1 MIRYLTIECITMN
14 KNNGNKILWVILAV
28 VLVAD
33 VMDMLDST
41 VTNIAAPSISQ
52 TLNGGQM
59 LMQWL
64 GAAYALAMGIFLI
77 IGGRLGDKYGQR
89 KLFLIGM
96 AGFTVS
102 SLSCGISINPMMI
115 IISRLAQGAF
125 GAMMIPQGMAIMV
138 ENFPRDMLTKAFA
151 FFGPVIS
158 ISMVLGPIFAGF
170 LIKTDILHTSWRS
183 IFLINVFLGVIGFI
197 IAYQVIPKN
206 NGDRSINLDNL
217 GSGFLGGMMFFLLY
231 GLIEGSNNGWGTISL
246 FSIVMGALFLCL
258 FTWRQVTATYPLIKP
273 SLLKNRGFTAGLTLG
288 LIYFAVVSGLSY
300 IISIFLQLGLG
311 ASPFEAS
318 LEMSPLAIGVII
330 SSIILPKLINKLGRK
345 IISIGL
351 LTTAVGLFLFYV
363 FINQEVTITLWNI
376 FLSIFMIGFGMG
388 FCIGTLFDFAIGDI
402 SPDEAGSASGSLS
415 AAQQL
420 SGSIGIAATTSV
432 FFISTRSEGFVY
444 SMQLSLISIMVAM
457 AACFAIVWLLP
468 KKRGEAQH

>member
-1 MIRYLTIECITMN
+1 
-14 KNNGNKILWVILAV
+14 
-28 VLVAD
+28 
-33 VMDMLDST
+33 MDMLDLT

-52 TLNGGQM
+52 TLSGGQM

-64 GAAYALAMGIFLI
+64 GAAYALAMGVFLI

-89 KLFLIGM
+89 KLFLIGI

-102 SLSCGISINPMMI
+102 SLSCGLSLNPTMI

-125 GAMMIPQGMAIMV
+125 GAMMIPQGMAIMA

-151 FFGPVIS
+151 FFGPIIS

-170 LIKTDILHTSWRS
+170 LINADILHTGWRS

-197 IAYQVIPKN
+197 IAYRVLPKN
-206 NGDRSINLDNL
+206 NGDRSINLDWL
-217 GSGFLGGMMFFLLY
+217 GSGFLGGMMLFLLY
-231 GLIEGSNNGWGTISL
+231 GLIEGSNNGWSTISL
-246 FSIVMGALFLCL
+246 FSIGMGILFLCL
-258 FTWRQVTATYPLIKP
+258 FSWRQTTATHPLIKP

-288 LIYFAVVSGLSY
+288 LVYFAVVSGLNY

-330 SSIILPKLINKLGRK
+330 SSIIVPKLINKLGREV
-345 IISIGL
+345 ISIGL
-351 LTTAVGLFLFYV
+351 LTTAVGLFLFYIL
-363 FINQEVTITLWNI
+363 INQAATITLWSL
-376 FLSIFMIGFGMG
+376 FPSIFIIGFGMG

-420 SGSIGIAATTSV
+420 SGSIGIAAMTSV
-432 FFISTRSEGFVY
+432 FFLSTKSEGFVY
-444 SMQLSLISIMVAM
+444 SMLQNLILIIVAM
-457 AACFAIVWLLP
+457 AVCFAIVRFLP

>member
-1 MIRYLTIECITMN
+1 
-14 KNNGNKILWVILAV
+14 V

-33 VMDMLDST
+33 IMDMLDLT

-52 TLNGGQM
+52 TLSGGQM

-64 GAAYALAMGIFLI
+64 GAAYALAMGVFLI

-89 KLFLIGM
+89 KLFLIGI

-102 SLSCGISINPMMI
+102 SLSCGLSLNPTMI

-125 GAMMIPQGMAIMV
+125 GAMMIPQGMAIMA

-151 FFGPVIS
+151 FFGPIIS

-170 LIKTDILHTSWRS
+170 LINADILHTGWRS

-197 IAYQVIPKN
+197 IAYRVLPKN
-206 NGDRSINLDNL
+206 NGDRSINLDWL
-217 GSGFLGGMMFFLLY
+217 GSGFLGGMMLFLLY
-231 GLIEGSNNGWGTISL
+231 GLIEGSNNGWSTISL
-246 FSIVMGALFLCL
+246 FSIGMGILFLCL
-258 FTWRQVTATYPLIKP
+258 FSWRQTTATHPLIKP

-288 LIYFAVVSGLSY
+288 LVYFAVVSGLNY

-330 SSIILPKLINKLGRK
+330 SSIIVPKLINKLGREV
-345 IISIGL
+345 ISIGL
-351 LTTAVGLFLFYV
+351 LTTAVGLFLFYIL
-363 FINQEVTITLWNI
+363 INQAATITLWSL
-376 FLSIFMIGFGMG
+376 FPSIFIIGFGMG

-420 SGSIGIAATTSV
+420 SGSIGIAAMTSV
-432 FFISTRSEGFVY
+432 FFLSTKSEGFVY
-444 SMQLSLISIMVAM
+444 SMLQNLILIIVAM
-457 AACFAIVWLLP
+457 AVCFAIVRFLP

>member
-1 MIRYLTIECITMN
+1 MYKTNENR
-14 KNNGNKILWVILAV
+14 ILWIILAV

-33 VMDMLDST
+33 VMDMLDLT

-52 TLNGGQM
+52 TLSGGQM

-64 GAAYALAMGIFLI
+64 GAAYALAMGVFLI

-89 KLFLIGM
+89 KLFLIGI

-102 SLSCGISINPMMI
+102 SLSCGLSLNPTMI

-125 GAMMIPQGMAIMV
+125 GAMMIPQGMAIMA

-151 FFGPVIS
+151 FFGPIIS

-170 LIKTDILHTSWRS
+170 LINADILYTGWRS

-197 IAYQVIPKN
+197 IAYQVLPKN
-206 NGDRSINLDNL
+206 NGDRSINLDFL
-217 GSGFLGGMMFFLLY
+217 GSGFLGGLMFFLLY

-246 FSIVMGALFLCL
+246 FSIGMGALFLCL
-258 FTWRQVTATYPLIKP
+258 FAWRQTTATHPLIKP

-288 LIYFAVVSGLSY
+288 LVYFAVVSGLNY

-330 SSIILPKLINKLGRK
+330 SSIIVPKLINKLGREV
-345 IISIGL
+345 ISIGL
-351 LTTAVGLFLFYV
+351 FTTAVGLFLFYILV
-363 FINQEVTITLWNI
+363 NQAVTITLWSL
-376 FLSIFMIGFGMG
+376 FPSIFIIGFGMG

-415 AAQQL
+415 AVQQL
-420 SGSIGIAATTSV
+420 SGSIGIAAITSV
-432 FFISTRSEGFVY
+432 FFLSTKSEGFVY
-444 SMQLSLISIMVAM
+444 SMLLSLILIIVAI
-457 AACFAIVWLLP
+457 AACFAIVRFLP
-468 KKRGEAQH
+468 QKRGEAQH

>member
-1 MIRYLTIECITMN
+1 MN
-14 KNNGNKILWVILAV
+14 KTNGKKILWIILAV

-33 VMDMLDST
+33 VMDMLDLT

-52 TLNGGQM
+52 TLNGGQT
-59 LMQWL
+59 LIQWL
-64 GAAYALAMGIFLI
+64 GTAYALAMGVFLI

-89 KLFLIGM
+89 KLFLIGI

-102 SLSCGISINPMMI
+102 SLSCGLSMNSTMI

-125 GAMMIPQGMAIMV
+125 GAMMIPQGMAIMA

-151 FFGPVIS
+151 FFGPIIS

-170 LIKTDILHTSWRS
+170 LINTDILHTGWRS

-197 IAYQVIPKN
+197 IAYRVLPKN
-206 NGDRSINLDNL
+206 NGDRSINLDCL

-246 FSIVMGALFLCL
+246 FSIGMGALFLCL
-258 FTWRQVTATYPLIKP
+258 FAWRQATATHPLIKP

-288 LIYFAVVSGLSY
+288 LVYFAVVSGLNY

-330 SSIILPKLINKLGRK
+330 SSIIVPKLINKLGREV
-345 IISIGL
+345 ISIGL
-351 LTTAVGLFLFYV
+351 FTTAAGLFLFYV
-363 FINQEVTITLWNI
+363 LVNQAVTITLWRLFPSVFI
-376 FLSIFMIGFGMG
+376 IGFGMG

-415 AAQQL
+415 AVQQL
-420 SGSIGIAATTSV
+420 SGSIGITAITSV
-432 FFISTRSEGFVY
+432 FFLSTRSEGFVY
-444 SMQLSLISIMVAM
+444 SMLISLILLIVAI
-457 AACFAIVWLLP
+457 AACFAIVRFLP
-468 KKRGEAQH
+468 QKRGEVQH

>member
-1 MIRYLTIECITMN
+1 MN
-14 KNNGNKILWVILAV
+14 KTNGKKILWIILAV

-33 VMDMLDST
+33 VMDMLDLT

-52 TLNGGQM
+52 TLNGGQT
-59 LMQWL
+59 LIQWL
-64 GAAYALAMGIFLI
+64 GAAYALAMGVFLI

-89 KLFLIGM
+89 KLFLIGI

-102 SLSCGISINPMMI
+102 SLSCGLSMNSTMI

-125 GAMMIPQGMAIMV
+125 GAMMIPQGMAIMA

-151 FFGPVIS
+151 FFGPIIS

-170 LIKTDILHTSWRS
+170 LINTDILHTGWRS

-197 IAYQVIPKN
+197 IAYQVLPKN
-206 NGDRSINLDNL
+206 NGDRSINLDFL
-217 GSGFLGGMMFFLLY
+217 GSGFLGGLMFFLLY

-246 FSIVMGALFLCL
+246 FSIGIGALFLCL
-258 FTWRQVTATYPLIKP
+258 FAWRQATATHPLIKP

-288 LIYFAVVSGLSY
+288 LVYFAVVSGLNY

-330 SSIILPKLINKLGRK
+330 SSIIVPKLINKLGREV
-345 IISIGL
+345 ISIGL

-363 FINQEVTITLWNI
+363 LINQAATITLWSL
-376 FLSIFMIGFGMG
+376 FPSIFIIGFGMG

-415 AAQQL
+415 AVQQL
-420 SGSIGIAATTSV
+420 SGSIGITAITSV
-432 FFISTRSEGFVY
+432 FFLSTKSEGFVY
-444 SMQLSLISIMVAM
+444 SMLISLILIIVAI
-457 AACFAIVWLLP
+457 AACFAIVRFLP
-468 KKRGEAQH
+468 QKRGEAQH

>member
-1 MIRYLTIECITMN
+1 MDKT
-14 KNNGNKILWVILAV
+14 NGSKILWIILAV
-28 VLVAD
+28 ILVAD

-52 TLNGGQM
+52 TLNGGQI

-64 GAAYALAMGIFLI
+64 GAAYALAMGVFLI
-77 IGGRLGDKYGQR
+77 LGGRLGDKYGQR
-89 KLFLIGM
+89 KLFLIGI
-96 AGFTVS
+96 AGFTVF
-102 SLSCGISINPMMI
+102 SLSCGLSMNPTMI

-125 GAMMIPQGMAIMV
+125 GAMIIPQGMAIMV

-158 ISMVLGPIFAGF
+158 ISVVLGPIFAGF
-170 LIKTDILHTSWRS
+170 LIKADILHTGWRS
-183 IFLINVFLGVIGFI
+183 IFLINVFLGVISFI
-197 IAYQVIPKN
+197 IAYQVLPKN
-206 NGDRSINLDNL
+206 NGDRSINLDFL
-217 GSGFLGGMMFFLLY
+217 GSGFLGGLMFFLLY
-231 GLIEGSNNGWGTISL
+231 GLIEGSNSGWGTNSL
-246 FSIVMGALFLCL
+246 FSIGIGVLFFCL
-258 FTWRQVTATYPLIKP
+258 FAWRQTTASHPLIKP

-288 LIYFAVVSGLSY
+288 LVYFAVVSGLSY

-330 SSIILPKLINKLGRK
+330 SSIILPKIINKLGRK
-345 IISIGL
+345 VISIGL

-363 FINQEVTITLWNI
+363 FINQAVTITLWNL
-376 FLSIFMIGFGMG
+376 FPSIFIIGFGMG

-420 SGSIGIAATTSV
+420 SGSIGIAAMTSV
-432 FFISTRSEGFVY
+432 FFLSTKSEGFVY
-444 SMQLSLISIMVAM
+444 SMLQSLILIIVAM
-457 AACFAIVWLLP
+457 AACFVIARFLP
-468 KKRGEAQH
+468 QKRGETQH

>member
-1 MIRYLTIECITMN
+1 MDKT
-14 KNNGNKILWVILAV
+14 NGSKILWIILAV
-28 VLVAD
+28 ILVAD

-64 GAAYALAMGIFLI
+64 GAAYALAMGVFLI
-77 IGGRLGDKYGQR
+77 LGGRLGDKYGQR
-89 KLFLIGM
+89 KLFLIGI
-96 AGFTVS
+96 AGFTVF
-102 SLSCGISINPMMI
+102 SLSCGLSINPTMI

-158 ISMVLGPIFAGF
+158 ISVVLGPIFAGF
-170 LIKTDILHTSWRS
+170 LIKADILHTGWRS
-183 IFLINVFLGVIGFI
+183 IFLINVFLGVISFI
-197 IAYQVIPKN
+197 IAYQVLPKN
-206 NGDRSINLDNL
+206 NGDRSINLDFL
-217 GSGFLGGMMFFLLY
+217 GSGFLGGLMFFLLY
-231 GLIEGSNNGWGTISL
+231 GLIEGSNNGWGTNSL
-246 FSIVMGALFLCL
+246 FSIGIGVLFFCL
-258 FTWRQVTATYPLIKP
+258 FAWRQTTASHPLIKP

-288 LIYFAVVSGLSY
+288 LVYFAVVSGLSY

-330 SSIILPKLINKLGRK
+330 SSIILPKIINKLGRK
-345 IISIGL
+345 VISIGL

-363 FINQEVTITLWNI
+363 FINQAVTITLWNL
-376 FLSIFMIGFGMG
+376 FPSIFIIGFGMG

-420 SGSIGIAATTSV
+420 SGSIGIAAMTSV
-432 FFISTRSEGFVY
+432 FFLSTKSEGFVY
-444 SMQLSLISIMVAM
+444 SMLQSLILIIVAM
-457 AACFAIVWLLP
+457 AACFAIARFLP
-468 KKRGEAQH
+468 QKRGETQH

>member
-1 MIRYLTIECITMN
+1 MYKTN
-14 KNNGNKILWVILAV
+14 KNRILWIILAV

-33 VMDMLDST
+33 IMDMLDLT

-52 TLNGGQM
+52 TLNGGQT

-64 GAAYALAMGIFLI
+64 GAAYALAMGVFLI

-89 KLFLIGM
+89 KLFLIGIT
-96 AGFTVS
+96 GFTVS
-102 SLSCGISINPMMI
+102 SLSCGLSMNPTMI

-125 GAMMIPQGMAIMV
+125 GAMMIPQGMAIMA

-151 FFGPVIS
+151 FFGPIIS

-170 LIKTDILHTSWRS
+170 LINADILHTSWRS

-197 IAYQVIPKN
+197 IAYRVLPKN
-206 NGDRSINLDNL
+206 NGDRSINLDCL
-217 GSGFLGGMMFFLLY
+217 GSVFLGGMMLFLLY

-246 FSIVMGALFLCL
+246 FSIGIGALFLCL
-258 FTWRQVTATYPLIKP
+258 FAWRQTTASHPLIKP

-288 LIYFAVVSGLSY
+288 LVYFAVVSGLNY

-330 SSIILPKLINKLGRK
+330 SSIIVPKLINKLGREV
-345 IISIGL
+345 ISIGL
-351 LTTAVGLFLFYV
+351 LTTAAGLFLFYV
-363 FINQEVTITLWNI
+363 LVNQAVTITLWSL
-376 FLSIFMIGFGMG
+376 FPSIFIIGFGMG

-415 AAQQL
+415 ATQQL
-420 SGSIGIAATTSV
+420 SGSIGIAAITSV
-432 FFISTRSEGFVY
+432 FFLSTKSEGFVN
-444 SMQLSLISIMVAM
+444 SMQLSLILIMMAL